1 MISIK
6 NLSLSFGE
14 NKVIDNFSLE
24 IGEGITALLGP
35 SGCGKTTLLN
45 AIAELVNYDGAIDKG
60 QAKCSMVFNEPR
72 LLPWYNA
79 LRNVR
84 VVDNS
89 MTNEEAMKLLKAVE
103 ADSFAEKMPSQ
114 LSAGMAQ
121 RVSIARA
128 LAYKAD
134 ILLMDEPFKAVDSA
148 LKEKLMK
155 GVTAEFKGKAIV
167 FVTHDISEAELI
179 ADRIITLKAAPLEII
194 KDEKKT
200 DMR

>member
-45 AIAELVNYDGAIDKG
+45 SVAGLVKYSGVIDKG

-72 LLPWYNA
+72 LLPWYNV
-79 LRNVR
+79 LRNVK

-89 MTNEEAMKLLKAVE
+89 MSNEEALRLLNAVE
-103 ADSFAEKMPSQ
+103 ADSFAEKMPSE

-128 LAYKAD
+128 LAYKGD

-155 GVTAEFKGKAIV
+155 GVIAEFKGKAIV

-179 ADRIITLKAAPLEII
+179 ADRIITLKAVPLEII

-200 DMR
+200 DLH